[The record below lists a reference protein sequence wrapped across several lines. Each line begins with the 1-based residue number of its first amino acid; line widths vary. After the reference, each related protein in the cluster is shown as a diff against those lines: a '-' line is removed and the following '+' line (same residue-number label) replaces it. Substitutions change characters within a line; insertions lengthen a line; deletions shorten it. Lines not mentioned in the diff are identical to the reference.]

1 MGRLLLGTCHQLL
14 QFHKIGCF
22 PRLTPPPSGW
32 LAHHRCCAVVGFP
45 LFNFCCWTPQR
56 FEGLQ
61 NSSQLNAG
69 GCTDPS
75 GQGGHI
81 LGSRHPR
88 LELTFHRL
96 APPSTTAPPHSTTFH
111 NASAPRLAPFILS
124 FNFISLCFLLCFIFF
139 I

>member
-32 LAHHRCCAVVGFP
+32 LAHHRCCAVVGFL

-81 LGSRHPR
+81 LGSR
-88 LELTFHRL
+88 
-96 APPSTTAPPHSTTFH
+96 APPPRTDIPPTGPAFHHCSTAFRNIPQCLCP
-111 NASAPRLAPFILS
+111 SACPF
-124 FNFISLCFLLCFIFF
+124 
-139 I
+139 